1 MSPVGISISQ
11 IDSEEVTIY
20 QAYAHDRF
28 TKFNTALQLVCFNG
42 GTIILT
48 YENSIEDLDR
58 DQVETDIIN
67 LLARV
72 GYEVDE
78 AELEDQL
85 DPYFNREE

>member
-1 MSPVGISISQ
+1 M
-11 IDSEEVTIY
+11 
-20 QAYAHDRF
+20 
-28 TKFNTALQLVCFNG
+28 CFNG